1 MIPFKGLIF
10 DLDLDTEG
18 IIKTDEM
25 SDENK
30 LIIKDSVEIGQTLE
44 CKVVDVNQDDKKIIL
59 SFFDEKKFI
68 EKIKNDIEKPSKEK

>member
-1 MIPFKGLIF
+1 
-10 DLDLDTEG
+10 
-18 IIKTDEM
+18 M

-30 LIIKDSVEIGQTLE
+30 VIIKDSVEIGQTLE

>member
-1 MIPFKGLIF
+1 MIF

-30 LIIKDSVEIGQTLE
+30 VIIKDSVEIGQTLE